1 MSNRKKEQ
9 ISVFIAEDEQ
19 PARDY
24 LLNLVLKRKELKV
37 EGWAKDG
44 KETLQKL
51 TSANYDLL
59 FLDINL
65 PVISG
70 LEILEKIKNPPYVIF
85 TTAYASHAVKA
96 FDIGA
101 IDYLLKPFSENRFN
115 NAVEKAILI
124 LKNRAGSNPVTQGMS
139 L

>member
-1 MSNRKKEQ
+1 MISGNIKEHF
-9 ISVFIAEDEQ
+9 SVFVAEDEQ

-24 LLNLVLKRKELKV
+24 LFKLIFKRAELKV

-44 KETLQKL
+44 GETLEKL
-51 TSANYDLL
+51 TKENYDLL

-70 LEILEKIKNPPYVIF
+70 IELLDKIKNPPYVIF
-85 TTAYASHAVKA
+85 TTAYANHAIKA

-115 NAVEKAILI
+115 SAVEKAVII
-124 LKNRAGSNPVTQGMS
+124 LKNRAD
-139 L
+139 

>member
-1 MSNRKKEQ
+1 MSPEKKDHF
-9 ISVFIAEDEQ
+9 SVFIAEDEQ

-24 LLNLVLKRKELKV
+24 LINLVLKRKELKV
-37 EGWAKDG
+37 GGWAKDG
-44 KETLQKL
+44 EETLHKL
-51 TSANYDLL
+51 TDDNFDLL

-70 LEILEKIKNPPYVIF
+70 IELLAKIKKPPFVIF
-85 TTAYASHAVKA
+85 TTAYSDHALKA

-115 NAVEKAILI
+115 SAVEKAVFV
-124 LKNRAGSNPVTQGMS
+124 LKNRADANS
-139 L
+139 

>member
-1 MSNRKKEQ
+1 MDFKKKNHF
-9 ISVFIAEDEQ
+9 SVFIAEDEQ

-24 LLNLVLKRKELKV
+24 LLSLVLKRKELKV

-44 KETLQKL
+44 KEALQKL
-51 TSANYDLL
+51 SADNYDLL

-70 LEILEKIKNPPYVIF
+70 IEILEKIKNPPYVIF

-101 IDYLLKPFSENRFN
+101 IDYLLKPFSETRFN
-115 NAVEKAILI
+115 TAVEKAVAV
-124 LKNRAGSNPVTQGMS
+124 LKSRTGSNPCSQGMS